1 MTTAETAGTETRC
14 KRCRRPLTSASSV
27 ALGYGPRC
35 AAITA
40 AVKGLKPEQ
49 AEKVLEVIS
58 DGGVVATGRKGVYRV
73 SSSKGDAAYLA
84 HLNGNCTCA
93 YGLRRTSAMSKT
105 CFHVAA
111 ARLAAKPRRTARR
124 GQFTKAA

>member
-1 MTTAETAGTETRC
+1 MSTAATPAAESRC
-14 KRCRRPLTSASSV
+14 ERCRRPLKSASSR
-27 ALGYGPRC
+27 ALGIGPRC
-35 AAITA
+35 AAIKA
-40 AVKGLKPEQ
+40 ATKGLKPEQ
-49 AEKVLEVIS
+49 AEKVLEVIA
-58 DGGVVATGRKGVYRV
+58 DGGVIATGRKGVYRV

-84 HLNGNCTCA
+84 HVNGNCTCA

-111 ARLAAKPRRTARR
+111 ARLTAKPRRTARR